1 MSLIYFRLPKTSSL
15 EHQLVDAQKTLEKLE
30 FQLSNSTDF
39 INSSIEISSQLN
51 KLLGNGDYENKIKL
65 QNLVFPEGLYYEK
78 ETNNYRTAK
87 INPLFEIILT
97 LSTEI

>member
-78 ETNNYRTAK
+78 KTNNYQTAK